1 MAAADVLSIHDLS
14 IDFQTPRGLVHAL
27 RGVSLAVP
35 RGSIVGIVGES
46 GSGKSTLSLAAMG
59 LLPENAVIAV
69 NEILC
74 ADPACPG
81 TETVILVMKPG
92 EKTRAFK
99 VQMGLAE
106 LTPQALAQALS
117 GQAA

>member
-1 MAAADVLSIHDLS
+1 MRFGLFGKDKREAAGADAAAQVKRQVRELL
-14 IDFQTPRGLVHAL
+14 G
-27 RGVSLAVP
+27 
-35 RGSIVGIVGES
+35 
-46 GSGKSTLSLAAMG
+46 
-59 LLPENAVIAV
+59 LPENAVIAV

-99 VQMGLAE
+99 VQSGLAE
-106 LTPQALAQALS
+106 LTPEALVQALS
-117 GQAA
+117 AAS

>member
-1 MAAADVLSIHDLS
+1 MRFGLFGKDKREAAGADAAAQVKRQVRELLD
-14 IDFQTPRGLVHAL
+14 
-27 RGVSLAVP
+27 
-35 RGSIVGIVGES
+35 
-46 GSGKSTLSLAAMG
+46 
-59 LLPENAVIAV
+59 LPENAVIAV

-92 EKTRAFK
+92 EKTRALK

-106 LTPQALAQALS
+106 LTEEALALALS
-117 GQAA
+117 ASG

>member
-1 MAAADVLSIHDLS
+1 MRFGLFGRDKRAAA
-14 IDFQTPRGLVHAL
+14 G
-27 RGVSLAVP
+27 AV
-35 RGSIVGIVGES
+35 
-46 GSGKSTLSLAAMG
+46 AAAQVKRQVRELLG
-59 LLPENAVIAV
+59 LPENAVIAV

-92 EKTRAFK
+92 EKTKAFK

-106 LTPQALAQALS
+106 LTPEALAEALS
-117 GQAA
+117 LAE

>member
-1 MAAADVLSIHDLS
+1 MRFGLFGRDKREAAGSDAAAQAKRQVRELL
-14 IDFQTPRGLVHAL
+14 G
-27 RGVSLAVP
+27 
-35 RGSIVGIVGES
+35 
-46 GSGKSTLSLAAMG
+46 
-59 LLPENAVIAV
+59 LPENTVIAV

-92 EKTRAFK
+92 EKTKAFK

-106 LTPQALAQALS
+106 LTPEALAQALLVA
-117 GQAA
+117 Q

>member
-1 MAAADVLSIHDLS
+1 MRFGLFGKDKREAAGADAAAQVKRQVREL
-14 IDFQTPRGLVHAL
+14 L
-27 RGVSLAVP
+27 R
-35 RGSIVGIVGES
+35 
-46 GSGKSTLSLAAMG
+46 
-59 LLPENAVIAV
+59 LPENAVIAV

-99 VQMGLAE
+99 AQMGLAE
-106 LTPQALAQALS
+106 LTPEALAEALS
-117 GQAA
+117 GAG